1 MRIVMKSMCVLITVI
16 LLSFTLYGQE
26 VLVSKEVKGAFE
38 KLYPKASDVK
48 WEKEKK
54 GEFEAGFKDDGK
66 NISVVFDNDGNLKET
81 ETSIPVTELPK
92 PIAPYI
98 EKKHEGFNITG
109 AFKIIDNK
117 GKVTYEAEIK
127 KDKETK
133 ELKFDQD
140 GKHISKKEM
149 KNEKNEKEEKEKE

>member
-1 MRIVMKSMCVLITVI
+1 MKSMFVLITA
-16 LLSFTLYGQE
+16 LLFSFTLCGQE
-26 VLVSKEVKGAFE
+26 VKVPKEVKSSFE

-48 WEKEKK
+48 WEKEKQS
-54 GEFEAGFKDDGK
+54 EYEAGFKNDGK

-81 ETSIPVTELPK
+81 ETSIRVTELPK

-98 EKKHEGFNITG
+98 DKKHAGFNITG
-109 AFKIIDNK
+109 AYKIIDDK
-117 GKVTYEAEIK
+117 GNVTFETEIT

-133 ELKFDQD
+133 ELKFDQY

-149 KNEKNEKEEKEKE
+149 KKEKNEKEEKEKE